1 MKRSLDDLSRAA
13 GLGYR
18 QEIAPQLHAHTEQIG
33 FLEVVAESCYGSRST
48 LREIIAL
55 AEIWPVVPH
64 GVKLSLGSAEG
75 IDATRAEKLGELVR
89 QTGAP
94 ASSEHVA
101 ITAAGGR
108 KIGHLTPIPRSL
120 EAVAVVARN
129 VDRARR
135 FLDVPLLLEN
145 IATSFPLPGDVLSEA
160 AFYQEIVEQTGCPL
174 LFDVANLYANAIN
187 AGVDPLQALRE
198 FPVESAAMVHVAGGV
213 LEHGFYFDTHAH
225 PVPDAVFDLLA
236 QVFARAPDVPVLLER
251 DANLE
256 TGIAPLIAELGRVVR
271 SPRGAPSSAQ
281 RIPPKKTA
289 PPMPSFNDAALIAQQ
304 ASLARLLTDGETTAD
319 RALAEEIGADGLRRA
334 RSVLQRKRVEEALAL
349 LPRLRKGASDV
360 HGLARALGESIIR
373 AAPRTGRMQAVSDAL
388 AISSSA
394 SLSVAEKDAALRDA
408 VVLRARFS
416 IDASGAKARAMP
428 FVARA
433 VLSDGHPIWAMKGVG
448 VDARVHVRERRR
460 A

>member
-1 MKRSLDDLSRAA
+1 MKRSLDALRASA

-18 QEIAPQLHAHTEQIG
+18 QEIASQLHSQREQIG

-48 LREIIAL
+48 LREVVAL
-55 AEIWPVVPH
+55 SEVWPVVPH

-129 VDRARR
+129 VDRTRR

-145 IATSFPLPGDVLSEA
+145 IATSFPLPGDALSEA

-187 AGVDPLQALRE
+187 AGVDPLEALRE

-213 LEHGFYFDTHAH
+213 FEHGFYFDTHAH

-256 TGIAPLIAELGRVVR
+256 SGIAPLIAELGRVQSHR
-271 SPRGAPSSAQ
+271 SLSVVSKKRAGFEP
-281 RIPPKKTA
+281 PPKATA
-289 PPMPSFNDAALIAQQ
+289 LRASDTQGAWLIEQQ
-304 ASLARLLTDGETTAD
+304 ASLARLLTEGDTAQD
-319 RALAEEIGADGLRRA
+319 RALADEIGADGLRRA
-334 RSVLQRKRVEEALAL
+334 RSVLERKRVEEALAL
-349 LPRLRKGASDV
+349 LPRLRAQASDLQ
-360 HGLARALGESIIR
+360 GLARALGESIIR
-373 AAPRTGRMQAVSDAL
+373 AAPRTNGLQAVSDAF
-388 AISSSA
+388 AISRSA
-394 SLSVAEKDAALRDA
+394 SLSRLERDAALRDA
-408 VVLRARFS
+408 LVLRARFAL
-416 IDASGAKARAMP
+416 DASGPRARATP

-433 VLSDGHPIWAMKGVG
+433 VLSDGRSVWAMKGFGVG
-448 VDARVHVRERRR
+448 ARVRVR
-460 A
+460 